1 MGLRGSAS
9 GRLGAGRHANGARA
23 ALAIASTLSAGDW
36 SRREAGVCGARCGD
50 CLTRRR
56 ALLARATRRELDTRV
71 ATALRPQRAPS
82 VRLRRRLPSRDS
94 ESARGSRERS
104 RVRRGPK
111 ARINAAE
118 AYPLH
123 QEMQKSAVPPD
134 GCERLPGEAQDSA
147 LPIEIPRAARR
158 APSATRS
165 DQAWITSGRPK
176 VASAPGVRKV
186 VISSMRAPRR
196 VSTLMPCGM
205 KLPPLPSQA

>member
-134 GCERLPGEAQDSA
+134 GCERLP
-147 LPIEIPRAARR
+147 IEIPRAARR